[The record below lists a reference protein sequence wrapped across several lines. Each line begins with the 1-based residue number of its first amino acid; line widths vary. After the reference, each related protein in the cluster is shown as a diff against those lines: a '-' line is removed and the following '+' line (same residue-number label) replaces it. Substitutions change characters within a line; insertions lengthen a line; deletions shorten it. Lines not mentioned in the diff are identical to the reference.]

1 MHNLIYFVCFLLFI
15 EYAMDIYK
23 VVKGK
28 EYSSDYY
35 KSISDRIS
43 AMSNQSYSNFRFLII
58 FQAIVILSIVIY
70 VAISI

>member
-1 MHNLIYFVCFLLFI
+1 MQNLIYLVCFLLFV

-23 VVKGK
+23 VLKGK
-28 EYSSDYY
+28 GYSSDYY
-35 KSISDRIS
+35 KNVGDRIS
-43 AMSNQSYSNFRFLII
+43 AMSDHSYSNFKFFII